1 MGRERLER
9 ENAAMFR
16 MPARLQSALVVTL
29 SSLVL
34 AATLPA
40 AFVGWSIRGS
50 WGSEPFAVQHVTP
63 GSPAQRAGVAP
74 GDRLLYGTLPFEQRP
89 AYLWPM
95 PGARVTLPLSHAG
108 TIRTIS
114 MTAAPTQVQP
124 LRFERWL
131 TVLEFATYA
140 VYLIVGTTLVF
151 LRPSPMT
158 WWLWA
163 YCVTWVPIVWLHWF
177 YAFLDP
183 RWLTAIFLFNQTFL
197 SGSSMLPLLPFLL
210 RFPNDRIEGWRAVLR
225 LPVALVVAFGY
236 AYYAWL
242 AGYRIAGLAD
252 RERVSLLN
260 GLPFAAIALA
270 GLALLLVTYARATGN
285 DKQRL
290 RWAVFG
296 MTLSVLSL
304 LVAYSPLQQPRW
316 VTEIFAVFSIAM
328 PLSVAYAALRHRL
341 LDLSFVL
348 NRAVAY
354 GLIAGLLIAVI
365 SLTDFVLAH
374 LIADYHLTLGI
385 EAAITVGL
393 GFALD
398 RVHHAMQHATERVF
412 FRSRLEAAARLERV
426 RGALAFAS
434 RDETVDSS
442 LVDEP
447 ASALRLAS
455 AALFRR
461 DPTSGRFRRGRS
473 LGWVD
478 QHAVDLDRDDAL
490 VRSLQFERKPLDP
503 SDLAWEPGP
512 LPRDAAQPTYVVPIF
527 CREALEGFAVYG
539 SHRDGTGTDPSE
551 RELLDQL
558 APAAAAA
565 LDHIAY
571 ENSERTVV
579 ELTRRLGAFAPVPEL
594 GGAPAD

>member
-1 MGRERLER
+1 
-9 ENAAMFR
+9 

-40 AFVGWSIRGS
+40 AFVGWAVRGS
-50 WGSEPFAVQHVTP
+50 WGTEPLIVEHVAA
-63 GSPAQRAGVAP
+63 GSPAQRAGVVP
-74 GDRLLYGTLPFEQRP
+74 GDELLYGSLPFEQRP
-89 AYLWPM
+89 GYLWPM
-95 PGARVTLPLSHAG
+95 PGARVTLPLLHAG
-108 TIRTIS
+108 VRRTIS
-114 MTAAPTQVQP
+114 MTAEPREVQP

-183 RWLTAIFLFNQTFL
+183 RWLTAIFLFNQTFM
-197 SGSSMLPLLPFLL
+197 SGSAVLPLLPFLL
-210 RFPNDRIEGWRAVLR
+210 RFPNDRIEGWRARLR
-225 LPVALVVAFGY
+225 VPVALALVLGY
-236 AYYAWL
+236 GYYAWL
-242 AGYRIAGLAD
+242 AGYRISGLAD
-252 RERVSLLN
+252 REHVSLLN

-270 GLALLLVTYARATGN
+270 GLVLLVVTYARATGN

-296 MTLSVLSL
+296 MTFSVLSL
-304 LVAYSPLQQPRW
+304 LVAYSPLQKPRW

-328 PLSVAYAALRHRL
+328 PVSVAYAALRHRL
-341 LDLSFVL
+341 LDVGFVL

-354 GLIAGLLIAVI
+354 GLIAGLLIAII

-398 RVHHAMQHATERVF
+398 RVHHAMQRATERLF

-434 RDETVDSS
+434 RDDTVDSS

-447 ASALRLAS
+447 AGALRLAS

-461 DPTSGRFRRGRS
+461 DPASGRFRRGRS
-473 LGWVD
+473 QGWGS
-478 QHAVDLDRDDAL
+478 QHAVDLDQDDAL

-503 SDLAWEPGP
+503 SGIAWQPGP
-512 LPRDAAQPTYVVPIF
+512 LPRDAAQPAYVVPVF
-527 CREALEGFAVYG
+527 CRETLEGFTVYG

-551 RELLDQL
+551 RDLLAQL

-565 LDHIAY
+565 FDHIAY
-571 ENSERTVV
+571 ENSERTVA
-579 ELTRRLGAFAPVPEL
+579 ELTRRLGALAPAPEL
-594 GGAPAD
+594 GGAAAD